1 MNKFKSVKE
10 VSKMK
15 KNFCVISDGSC
26 DLPDDIIKENDIDVV
41 HFLVSF
47 DGSQYKKEGIE
58 IELNEFYQRM
68 VDEPAT
74 YPMTAAPSP
83 QDFYTLFERRAK
95 EGLDILC
102 ICISSKLS
110 SSLQSA
116 LIAKEMLKETY
127 PDIRT
132 EVLNSLSCTLMQG
145 AYVLE
150 VCRLRDSGLTLDETI
165 EEMQNL
171 IKSGRI
177 LFTVGNLDYLHHGG
191 RIGKV
196 TSIAGTLLNV
206 KPLITLEDGEIHSSG
221 IKRGRKNSLNGVI
234 DLLLSYLKDY
244 QCRPEDCTIL
254 IGYCHDANEGK
265 AFQEMTAS
273 RLKQIYGTASPLPLC
288 QIGATIGVHAGP
300 YSIGYGLIQK
310 SRRI

>member
-1 MNKFKSVKE
+1 
-10 VSKMK
+10 MK

-206 KPLITLEDGEIHSSG
+206 KPLS
-221 IKRGRKNSLNGVI
+221 GVI

>member
-1 MNKFKSVKE
+1 
-10 VSKMK
+10 MK

-26 DLPDDIIKENDIDVV
+26 DLPEEIVKKKEIDIV

-47 DGSQYKKEGIE
+47 DGNEYKKEGIE
-58 IELNEFYQRM
+58 IELSEFYQRM
-68 VDEPAT
+68 VDEPNT

-95 EGLDILC
+95 EGSDILC
-102 ICISSKLS
+102 VCISTKLS

-116 LIAKEMLKETY
+116 RIAKEMLKDTY
-127 PDIRT
+127 PDIRV

-145 AYVLE
+145 AYLLE
-150 VCRLRDSGLTLDETI
+150 VCRLRDKGCTLDETI
-165 EEMQNL
+165 EVMQKL

-196 TSIAGTLLNV
+196 TAIAGTLLNV

-221 IKRGRKNSLNGVI
+221 IKRGRKSSLNGVI
-234 DLLLSYLKDY
+234 DLLISYLKEY
-244 QCRPEDCTIL
+244 CCTPNDCTIL
-254 IGYCHDANEGK
+254 IGYCHNAKEAESFRD
-265 AFQEMTAS
+265 MTME
-273 RLKQIYGTASPLPLC
+273 RLKNIFGAISPLPLC
-288 QIGATIGVHAGP
+288 RIGATIGVHAGP
-300 YSIGYGLIQK
+300 YSIGYGIIQR
-310 SRRI
+310 SDRY

>member
-1 MNKFKSVKE
+1 
-10 VSKMK
+10 MK

-26 DLPDDIIKENDIDVV
+26 DLPEDIVKKKEIDIV

-47 DGSQYKKEGIE
+47 DGNEYKKEGVE
-58 IELNEFYQRM
+58 IELSEFYQRM
-68 VDEPAT
+68 VDEPNT

-95 EGLDILC
+95 EGSDILC
-102 ICISSKLS
+102 VCISTKLS

-116 LIAKEMLKETY
+116 RIAKEMLKDAY
-127 PDIRT
+127 PDIRV

-145 AYVLE
+145 AYLLE
-150 VCRLRDSGLTLDETI
+150 VCRLRDKGCTLDETI
-165 EEMQNL
+165 EVMQKL

-196 TSIAGTLLNV
+196 TAIAGTLLNV

-221 IKRGRKNSLNGVI
+221 IKRGRKSSLNGVI
-234 DLLLSYLKDY
+234 DLLISYLKEY
-244 QCRPEDCTIL
+244 CCTPNDCTIL
-254 IGYCHDANEGK
+254 IGYCHNAKEAESFRD
-265 AFQEMTAS
+265 MTME
-273 RLKQIYGTASPLPLC
+273 RLKNIFGAISPLPLC
-288 QIGATIGVHAGP
+288 RIGATIGVHAGP
-300 YSIGYGLIQK
+300 YSIGYGIIQR
-310 SRRI
+310 SDRY

>member
-1 MNKFKSVKE
+1 
-10 VSKMK
+10 MK

-26 DLPDDIIKENDIDVV
+26 DLPEDIVKKRAIDIV

-47 DGSQYKKEGIE
+47 DGNQYKKEGVE
-58 IELNEFYQRM
+58 IDLSEFYQRM
-68 VDEPAT
+68 VDEPNT

-95 EGLDILC
+95 EGSDILC
-102 ICISSKLS
+102 ICISTKLS

-116 LIAKEMLKETY
+116 QIAKEMLKDAY
-127 PDIRT
+127 PDIRV

-145 AYVLE
+145 AYLLE
-150 VCRLRDSGLTLDETI
+150 VCRLRDKGCTLDETI
-165 EEMQNL
+165 AVMQNL

-196 TSIAGTLLNV
+196 TAVAGTILNV

-221 IKRGRKNSLNGVI
+221 IKRGRKSSLNGVI
-234 DLLLSYLKDY
+234 DLLISYLKEY
-244 QCRPEDCTIL
+244 GCTPNDCTIL
-254 IGYCHDANEGK
+254 IGYCHDTEEAEH
-265 AFQEMTAS
+265 FRDMTME
-273 RLKQIYGTASPLPLC
+273 RLKSIFGSISPLPLC
-288 QIGATIGVHAGP
+288 RIGATIGVHAGP
-300 YSIGYGLIQK
+300 YSIGYGMI
-310 SRRI
+310 RRSDRP